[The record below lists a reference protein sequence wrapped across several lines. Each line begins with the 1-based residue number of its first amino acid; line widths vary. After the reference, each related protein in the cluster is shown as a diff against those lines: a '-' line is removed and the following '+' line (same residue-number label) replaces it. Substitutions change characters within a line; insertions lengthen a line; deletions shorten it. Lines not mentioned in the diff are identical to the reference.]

1 LLSKDITRQQD
12 FFYGKKSAL
21 FECESAHFEKV
32 AVLRRKFF
40 IGILTP
46 FIIDPKESS
55 VGPNRGDSGLKP
67 RFAVSNWQLGGRG
80 VAIIITGPDIDR
92 KIR

>member
-1 LLSKDITRQQD
+1 VFLGVTKT
-12 FFYGKKSAL
+12 
-21 FECESAHFEKV
+21 EEK
-32 AVLRRKFF
+32 FS
-40 IGILTP
+40 IWILKP
-46 FIIDPKESS
+46 FTIDPKESS
-55 VGPNRGDSGLKP
+55 FGPNRGDSGLKP